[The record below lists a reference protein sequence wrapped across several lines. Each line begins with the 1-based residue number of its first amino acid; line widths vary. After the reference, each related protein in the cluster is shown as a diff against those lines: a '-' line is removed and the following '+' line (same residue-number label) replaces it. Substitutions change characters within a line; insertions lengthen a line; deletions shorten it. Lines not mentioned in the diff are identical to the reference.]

1 MSRTERRLLKIL
13 DELERL
19 RAERRMALGELDML
33 RHIDDDA
40 QRDAAVGTTLD
51 RDDARLTAQDVDRF
65 EREVEHLDGRIAELE
80 DKRRKLAEKLG

>member
-40 QRDAAVGTTLD
+40 QRDAAVGTALD

-80 DKRRKLAEKLG
+80 DKRRKLAYKLG